1 MRRFLLI
8 LAVVL
13 FAMTAFAAI
22 APGLYRVNVNSTL
35 NVRNA
40 PEFSENFGWDNYWK
54 LLSQV
59 VKYKCK
65 ENTKQQN
72 VPVEHQ
78 TEVMIYGS

>member
-1 MRRFLLI
+1 MRI
-8 LAVVL
+8 
-13 FAMTAFAAI
+13 
-22 APGLYRVNVNSTL
+22 
-35 NVRNA
+35 A
-40 PEFSENFGWDNYWK
+40 PEFAENFVRDNYWK

-78 TEVMIYGS
+78 TEVMIYGSNTKKHWIMGISHCKTAYIKAFAVISSP